1 MNNNRRNKIIFK
13 EYSKINPW
21 ASQTFS
27 KSHYMLPGKDLTFA
41 KRAKGSLIYDVDG
54 NRYIDLINSL
64 LPVILGYCDKDINK
78 AISQQLEKGTI
89 FSLPSELEFKVS
101 KLILEFFDKDFSFI
115 RFGKNGSDVTSASVR
130 LARAHNNKENIIAI
144 GYHGW
149 HDWYIGSTKR
159 NIGTLKYT
167 SKNTFLLPYNDFEII
182 KKTFLKLKGNVTA
195 IIMEPFNF
203 ILPKKDYL
211 SQIRKFCDQ
220 NNIVLIFDEII
231 TGFRYRMGGS
241 YRLFN
246 VTPDIVLL
254 GKGIANGM
262 PLSAIIGKKKYIKT
276 IDKIFFSGTFG
287 GECLSLIA
295 CFATLNKIKKKK
307 ILDTIWDNGNYL
319 KDKLNQIIINNDLSK
334 IFKLEGLAP
343 WFRLTCYGQSNHIY
357 IDIINNELLNH
368 GILTQGSF
376 NINYSLDKKL
386 INKIVKCYSEVFMI
400 FNNKNLLSQK
410 LNQIKTNKEFKSVR

>member
-1 MNNNRRNKIIFK
+1 M
-13 EYSKINPW
+13 
-21 ASQTFS
+21 
-27 KSHYMLPGKDLTFA
+27 
-41 KRAKGSLIYDVDG
+41 
-54 NRYIDLINSL
+54 

-78 AISQQLEKGTI
+78 AISQQLEKSTI

-211 SQIRKFCDQ
+211 RQIRKFCDQ

-262 PLSAIIGKKKYIKT
+262 PLSAIMGKKYIKT
-276 IDKIFFSGTFG
+276 IDKIFSGTFG

-307 ILDTIWDNGNYL
+307 
-319 KDKLNQIIINNDLSK
+319 
-334 IFKLEGLAP
+334 F
-343 WFRLTCYGQSNHIY
+343 
-357 IDIINNELLNH
+357 
-368 GILTQGSF
+368 
-376 NINYSLDKKL
+376 
-386 INKIVKCYSEVFMI
+386 
-400 FNNKNLLSQK
+400 
-410 LNQIKTNKEFKSVR
+410 